1 MTTRCARSGCSPARS
16 PTRSVEGRAL
26 ATEQDFAA
34 ERIVTDETPLEEI
47 PENTQY
53 FDPRYAEQLMS
64 ESLATDERPA
74 VGFPAAQGPRFR
86 DRRRG
91 CRPGY
96 GRRYAGRQAVGRDCQ
111 RAERLSGAF
120 AGFNFQIQIEA
131 GSEMAEITAQQV
143 KELRERTG
151 AGMMECKSALA
162 EAKGDLA
169 EAEVVLRKR
178 GIASAAKKASRT
190 TKQGMIGSYIHPGS
204 QLGVLVEVNCESD
217 FVARTDD
224 FQQLVHDIAMQ
235 IAAADPQFL
244 RKEDVTPEVLEKET
258 RDRSARGRSAKASP
272 RRSWTRSSKAGWRKF
287 YEEVCLYEQP
297 FIKDNTLTVGQLI
310 ATKIAKIGENISV
323 SRFSR
328 FKLGDQAGTP
338 APEA

>member
-1 MTTRCARSGCSPARS
+1 
-16 PTRSVEGRAL
+16 V
-26 ATEQDFAA
+26 
-34 ERIVTDETPLEEI
+34 
-47 PENTQY
+47 
-53 FDPRYAEQLMS
+53 
-64 ESLATDERPA
+64 
-74 VGFPAAQGPRFR
+74 
-86 DRRRG
+86 
-91 CRPGY
+91 
-96 GRRYAGRQAVGRDCQ
+96 
-111 RAERLSGAF
+111 F

-162 EAKGDLA
+162 EAKGDLT

-190 TKQGMIGSYIHPGS
+190 TKQGMIGHYIHPGS

-224 FQQLVHDIAMQ
+224 FKQLVHDIAMQ
-235 IAAADPQFL
+235 IAAADPLFL
-244 RKEDVTPEVLEKET
+244 RKEDVTPEVLEKE
-258 RDRSARGRSAKASP
+258 REIQRARALGEGKPEKIVDKVVDGRLS
-272 RRSWTRSSKAGWRKF
+272 KF

-328 FKLGDQAGTP
+328 FKLGDQAGAP